1 MMMEGD
7 WRRKRWRL
15 VHQLFDKDCHS
26 QINLQLK
33 IYFRSYLPGT
43 KILSILSLVHIGIG
57 FGKSDVDGAS
67 DGHLDVSMSAQP
79 GYQFASAHLLGMLD
93 APLEIEA
100 HRMRWLPSAQRQQ
113 HCEG

>member
-1 MMMEGD
+1 M
-7 WRRKRWRL
+7 L
-15 VHQLFDKDCHS
+15 
-26 QINLQLK
+26 N
-33 IYFRSYLPGT
+33 
-43 KILSILSLVHIGIG
+43 LVHIGIG

-79 GYQFASAHLLGMLD
+79 GYQFASAHLLGMPFPLFGMD

-113 HCEG
+113 NIVRGKACMHADANS